1 MAINDVILGLMVGG
15 YFIALGL
22 GIKGVQPE
30 NLRGNKWLLG
40 FGVAIIIG
48 NFLLAYFD
56 GKVVDAKVTP
66 QQVVDGIKTK
76 LTLPLQIDA
85 VLRLESVSAGT
96 DRVLYNFSIAAESV
110 EAYEKK
116 TAELREFL
124 LKKGCQQP
132 DGIALLKSG
141 YAVQMNYAAPAALG
155 ISDAQAV
162 LFPKDCGYVSPEQVA
177 AGQQK

>member
-15 YFIALGL
+15 YFIALGMGVK
-22 GIKGVQPE
+22 GIQPE

-40 FGVAIIIG
+40 FGIVIIIG
-48 NFLLAYFD
+48 NFVLAYFD
-56 GKVVDAKVTP
+56 SKMKDTRVTP
-66 QQVVDGIKTK
+66 QQLVDGIKAK

-85 VLRLESVSAGT
+85 MLRLESVNAGT
-96 DRVLYNFSIAAESV
+96 DRVLYNFSIAADTA

-116 TAELREFL
+116 TVELRDFL

-141 YAVQMNYAAPAALG
+141 YAVQMNYSAPEKLG
-155 ISDAQAV
+155 IAQTELV
-162 LFPKDCGYVSPEQVA
+162 LQPKDCGYMTPQQA
-177 AGQQK
+177 AAQANK